1 MIPGNLKRFLR
12 DSGWAFAS
20 LAIAS
25 VAHFVLRVFLARY
38 FGAADLGLYTLAFT
52 AYSVGLVV
60 SCFGTDFGVTKY
72 VAEADGSLNRIN
84 RLVTSGITISFVS
97 GCILGLILYLASPY
111 ISTYFFKMPELTALL
126 RIVSFAFPFI
136 ALEKATLGFL
146 VGLRR
151 MRLFAFINII
161 QNILVIVM
169 TMLFALTGQDIK
181 FAVVGLII
189 PLALMSLVGLFLIR
203 ESLSRINAAEYSMTI
218 KMLLVF
224 GFFLVLG
231 NGMTAIQTYSDSILL
246 GYFMKD
252 VDVGLYAVA
261 ATLILAVRFPPQAI
275 QTITGPMIALYW
287 GKNEIDKIED
297 LVNWCIKYTA
307 FYAFL
312 VAFALGFLSHDLI
325 KLFFGKDFVG
335 AAFPFQILLV
345 GGIFAAMQTSIGSAL
360 ASTAYVKKQS
370 MITGITVLSGI
381 ILYILLIPPFG
392 ITGAAVATSTTVGIS
407 ALVRLYYTQRL
418 IGIKIDWIWIVKLF
432 GFAAILAVIT
442 FMLIKIFN
450 LYALY
455 ACTLLDLVILITVM
469 QRYFIS
475 GEEWGKIKEFFHIPT
490 RG

>member
-1 MIPGNLKRFLR
+1 MIQDNLKRFLR

-20 LAIAS
+20 LAIAG
-25 VAHFVLRVFLARY
+25 VIHFILRIFLARY

-52 AYSVGLVV
+52 VYSFGLVV

-72 VAEADGSLNRIN
+72 VAEADGKLNRIN
-84 RLVTSGITISFVS
+84 RLVTGGITISFVS
-97 GCILGLILYLASPY
+97 GCVMGLILYLASPY

-146 VGLRR
+146 VGVRR

-161 QNILVIVM
+161 QNILVVVM

-181 FAVVGLII
+181 YAVVSLII
-189 PLALMSLVGLFLIR
+189 PVALLSLIGLFLIR
-203 ESLSRINAAEYSMTI
+203 ESLSRINVAEYSMTI
-218 KMLLVF
+218 KMLLAF
-224 GFFLVLG
+224 GLFVVLG
-231 NGMTAIQTYSDSILL
+231 NGMIAIQTYSDSILL

-261 ATLILAVRFPPQAI
+261 VTLILAVRLPPQAI
-275 QTITGPMIALYW
+275 QVITGPIIALYW
-287 GKNEIDKIED
+287 GKNEIDKIGD
-297 LVNWCIKYTA
+297 LANRCIKYTA
-307 FYAFL
+307 FYALPCTL
-312 VAFALGFLSHDLI
+312 VLGFLSYDLM
-325 KLFFGKDFVG
+325 KLFFGKDFID

-345 GGIFAAMQTSIGSAL
+345 GVVFGAMQTSIGSAL
-360 ASTAYVKKQS
+360 ASTAYVKKQF

-392 ITGAAVATSTTVGIS
+392 ITGAAVAASTTMTIS
-407 ALVRLYYTQRL
+407 ALVKLYFSQRL
-418 IGIKIDWIWIVKLF
+418 IRIRIDWIWIVKLF

-442 FMLIKIFN
+442 LMLAKILN
-450 LYALY
+450 LY

-469 QRYFIS
+469 QRYFIND
-475 GEEWGKIKEFFHIPT
+475 EDRKQIKKFLHLPT